1 MKIGNLP
8 VRVFVK
14 VNLTQEKF
22 VYLKIRKK
30 KKTFCIFFFFS
41 KVGDLHLRSITR

>member
-30 KKTFCIFFFFS
+30 KNLLHLFFFS